1 MASSA
6 SELHIIV
13 DVVVPVLFIAALCVV
28 NCFVLRIIMRK
39 RKEYQYLTERTANTI
54 EAAAANAAPAAAD
67 GPTTSSACT
76 DRSCPI
82 EMERL

>member
-6 SELHIIV
+6 SDLHIIV
-13 DVVVPVLFIAALCVV
+13 DVVVPVLFIVALCVV

-39 RKEYQYLTERTANTI
+39 RKEYQYLTERTDNTI
-54 EAAAANAAPAAAD
+54 EAAAAANAAPAADD
-67 GPTTSSACT
+67 GPATS
-76 DRSCPI
+76 I

>member
-6 SELHIIV
+6 SDLHIVV
-13 DVVVPVLFIAALCVV
+13 DVVVPVLFIVALCVI

-39 RKEYQYLTERTANTI
+39 RKEYQYLTERNAHAV
-54 EAAAANAAPAAAD
+54 EAAAAAPSTD
-67 GPTTSSACT
+67 GPTTSAAC
-76 DRSCPI
+76 SQGGCPI